1 MEERSQKMAL
11 YFKMEDVKNRWN
23 DVPQLDL
30 QIPLN
35 PIKILSAF
43 FCRNKQDALKIC
55 IEI

>member
-1 MEERSQKMAL
+1 MAL
-11 YFKMEDVKNRWN
+11 SFKMEDVKNRWN

-35 PIKILSAF
+35 PLKISSAF
-43 FCRNKQDALKIC
+43 FCRNKQDALKIR